1 MNQER
6 LSKPEALHW
15 PCPDEEHPGTP
26 ILRAEK
32 FATPDGLGVLMPIE
46 FIPAAELPDE
56 EYPFTLTTG
65 RILFHWHTGSM
76 TRRSATLDREVPTGY
91 VEINTEDAAKMGIKN
106 KEMVSVKTRR
116 GEIEIAAKVTPDI
129 MKGIIFVPF
138 HFVEC
143 AANTLT
149 QGFALD
155 PAAKMP
161 EFKVS
166 AASLE
171 KME

>member
-1 MNQER
+1 M
-6 LSKPEALHW
+6 SKQ
-15 PCPDEEHPGTP
+15 DV
-26 ILRAEK
+26 EK
-32 FATPDGLGVLMPIE
+32 LKL
-46 FIPAAELPDE
+46 LP
-56 EYPFTLTTG
+56 
-65 RILFHWHTGSM
+65 R
-76 TRRSATLDREVPTGY
+76 
-91 VEINTEDAAKMGIKN
+91 
-106 KEMVSVKTRR
+106 
-116 GEIEIAAKVTPDI
+116 VTPDI

-149 QGFALD
+149 QSFALD